1 VRKLNEVGRA
11 FLQADAYFGEK
22 GSAAR
27 SPAGEAKWAM
37 LRHVNAQAYLVM
49 MFACL
54 EDRVN
59 GLCARLVARKRS
71 QASWRQR
78 RPWDTVDLERTDFM
92 RKVALLAD
100 KGSADY
106 ARVKGLYE
114 TRCQISHGD
123 FRPTG
128 SIDLPAS
135 YAEIQ
140 RLWKALRP

>member
-1 VRKLNEVGRA
+1 
-11 FLQADAYFGEK
+11 
-22 GSAAR
+22 
-27 SPAGEAKWAM
+27 M

-100 KGSADY
+100 KGSAQY
-106 ARVKGLYE
+106 ARVKALYD
-114 TRCQISHGD
+114 TRCQIAHGD
-123 FRPTG
+123 FLPLG
-128 SIDLPAS
+128 SIDLLTL